1 VKIGGFCLKS
11 FDPRVASESQ
21 LLLKSEVG
29 DFGRN
34 KPRNRNRKWP
44 ERKKVNKNILQSSQR
59 YLLQGGLLKMVL

>member
-1 VKIGGFCLKS
+1 M
-11 FDPRVASESQ
+11 
-21 LLLKSEVG
+21 KSEVG